1 MFLEPRGRSVLSVH
15 VQLELNMP
23 KALVFTAYMSRC
35 TTYFSRMLDVS
46 GLHALSRSV
55 YGICPSSHSILHAW
69 FVVLEVLQ
77 TLIFSGN
84 YVFTY
89 FDIGNTTKQP
99 GARVTN

>member
-1 MFLEPRGRSVLSVH
+1 MFLGQRGRSVLSVH

-23 KALVFTAYMSRC
+23 KALVFTAYMPRC

-55 YGICPSSHSILHAW
+55 YGICPSSHRLHAW

-77 TLIFSGN
+77 TPIFSGN
-84 YVFTY
+84 
-89 FDIGNTTKQP
+89 
-99 GARVTN
+99 